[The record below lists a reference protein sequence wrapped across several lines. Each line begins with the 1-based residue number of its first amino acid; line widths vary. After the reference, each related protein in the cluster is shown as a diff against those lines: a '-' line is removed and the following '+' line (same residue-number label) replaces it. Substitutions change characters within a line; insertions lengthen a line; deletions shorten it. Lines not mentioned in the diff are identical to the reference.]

1 MVDVR
6 PEEISQILKQQI
18 SGFDNT
24 AELEEYGTVLQ
35 VGDGIA
41 RVYGLN
47 NAQAGELVQFT
58 TGVEAIVLN
67 LEEDN
72 VGVVLMGPGEGIKEG
87 SRVHRTGRIA
97 SINVGE
103 GYVGRVVNP
112 LGQPIDG
119 KGPIEGE
126 TYEMPL
132 ERKAPGVIYRQPVN
146 EPLQTGIKAI
156 DSMIPIGRGQRELI
170 IGDRQTGKTAI
181 AIDTI
186 INQREFFEKGE
197 PVFCIYVASGQK
209 ASTVAQIARTLE
221 ENGAMDYTVIV
232 SASASDPAPLQ
243 FYSPFAGAAIGEYF
257 RDTGR
262 PALIIYDD
270 LSKQAV
276 AYREVSLLLRRP
288 PGREAYPGDV
298 FYLHSR
304 LLERAAKVINNDD
317 IARQMNDLPATLAEA
332 KDKDGNPL
340 VKGGGSLTAL
350 PIIETQAGDVSAYI
364 PTNVISITDGQIFL
378 ESNLFNAGVR
388 PAINVGISVS
398 RVGGSAQIKSMK
410 KVSGTL
416 KLDQAQYRE
425 LEAFSK
431 FGSDLDAA
439 TQAVL
444 EKGKRNVEILKQ
456 PQYAPVS
463 VEKQVAIIYL
473 GTKGLLRD
481 VPVAKIKEFEQ
492 VFLMELEQ
500 NHSDVLDV
508 FRSGKLDPEATK
520 KIEEVAASLVS
531 QYK

>member
-1 MVDVR
+1 MVDVK
-6 PEEISQILKQQI
+6 PDEISAILKEQL
-18 SGFDNT
+18 SGFKT
-24 AELEEYGTVLQ
+24 AAELEEIGTVLQ

-47 NAQAGELVQFT
+47 NARAGELVEFEN
-58 TGVEAIVLN
+58 GVQAIVLN

-72 VGVVLMGPGEGIKEG
+72 IGVVLLGPGEGIKEG
-87 SRVHRTGRIA
+87 STVRRTNQIA
-97 SINVGE
+97 SISVGE
-103 GYVGRVVNP
+103 GFVGRVVNP

-119 KGPIEGE
+119 KGEIQGK
-126 TYEMPL
+126 TYPMPL
-132 ERKAPGVIYRQPVN
+132 ERKAPGVIYRQPVT

-156 DSMIPIGRGQRELI
+156 DAMIPIGRGQRELI

-186 INQREFFEKGE
+186 INQKEFYDRGE
-197 PVFCIYVASGQK
+197 PVYCIYVASGQK
-209 ASTVAQIARTLE
+209 ASIVAQVARVLE

-232 SASASDPAPLQ
+232 SSSASEPAPLQ
-243 FYSPFAGAAIGEYF
+243 FYAPFAGAAIGEFF

-304 LLERAAKVINNDD
+304 LLERAAKIINNDD
-317 IARQMNDLPATLAEA
+317 IARQMNDLPESLVNA
-332 KDKDGNPL
+332 KDENGNSII
-340 VKGGGSLTAL
+340 KGGGSLTAL
-350 PIIETQAGDVSAYI
+350 PIIEAQAGDVSAYI

-378 ESNLFNAGVR
+378 EPNLFNAGVR

-410 KVSGTL
+410 KVAGTL
-416 KLDQAQYRE
+416 KLDQAQFRE

-439 TQAVL
+439 TKSVL
-444 EKGKRNVEILKQ
+444 DKGRRNVEILKQ
-456 PQYAPVS
+456 PQYSPAS

-473 GTKGLLRD
+473 GTKNLLRK
-481 VPVAKIKEFEQ
+481 VPVNKIKEFEST
-492 VFLMELEQ
+492 FLSTLEQ
-500 NHSDVLDV
+500 RHPEVLDV
-508 FRSGKLDPEATK
+508 FRSGQWEKDAIAKLEAL
-520 KIEEVAASLVS
+520 AAEMTS
-531 QYK
+531 QY

>member
-1 MVDVR
+1 MVDVK
-6 PEEISQILKQQI
+6 PEEISAILRQQI

-47 NAQAGELVQFT
+47 NAQAGELVEFEDGT
-58 TGVEAIVLN
+58 EAIVLN

-72 VGVVLMGPGEGIKEG
+72 VGVVLMGAGEHIREG

-97 SINVGE
+97 SIMVGE
-103 GYVGRVVNP
+103 GFVGRVVNP

-119 KGPIEGE
+119 KGAIKGE
-126 TYEMPL
+126 RYDMPL

-156 DSMIPIGRGQRELI
+156 DAMIPIGRGQRELI

-186 INQREFFEKGE
+186 INQREFYERGE
-197 PVFCIYVASGQK
+197 PVYCIYVASGQK
-209 ASTVAQIARTLE
+209 ASTVAQVARTLE
-221 ENGAMDYTVIV
+221 ENGAMDYSIIV

-243 FYSPFAGAAIGEYF
+243 FFSPFAGACIGEYF

-304 LLERAAKVINNDD
+304 LLERAAKIIENDE
-317 IARQMNDLPATLAEA
+317 IARKMNDLPESLVNA
-332 KDKDGNPL
+332 KDEKGEPII
-340 VKGGGSLTAL
+340 KGGGSLTAL

-398 RVGGSAQIKSMK
+398 RVGGAAQIKSMK
-410 KVSGTL
+410 KVAGTL
-416 KLDQAQYRE
+416 KLDQAQFRE
-425 LEAFSK
+425 LEAFAK

-439 TQAVL
+439 TQAVI
-444 EKGKRNVEILKQ
+444 EKGRRNVEILKQ
-456 PQYAPVS
+456 PQYSPVA

-481 VPVAKIKEFEQ
+481 VPVSKIKEFEKL
-492 VFLMELEQ
+492 FLTELEQ
-500 NHSDVLDV
+500 SHKDILDH
-508 FRSGKLDPEATK
+508 FKSGKLDKEYTDK
-520 KIEEVAASLVS
+520 LEEVAAQLVP
-531 QYK
+531 QFK